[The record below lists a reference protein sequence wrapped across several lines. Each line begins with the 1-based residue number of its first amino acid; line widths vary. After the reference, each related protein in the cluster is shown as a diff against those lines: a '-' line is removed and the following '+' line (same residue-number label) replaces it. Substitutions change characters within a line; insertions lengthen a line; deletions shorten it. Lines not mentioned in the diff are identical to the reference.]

1 MSAFEV
7 LQRKGTL
14 ALLGFL
20 AALLTFVALHLVRIP
35 LVLLAA
41 VLAGV
46 MRRLDTVI
54 VRQATEPARG
64 PVNQFFPANYHRRQE
79 PAHA

>member
-20 AALLTFVALHLVRIP
+20 AALLGFVALHLVRIP
-35 LVLLAA
+35 LVLAAA

-46 MRRLDTVI
+46 MSRLDGAIT
-54 VRQATEPARG
+54 RQATGAADG
-64 PVNQFFPANYHRRQE
+64 PVNQFFPQPQRNQE
-79 PAHA
+79 ASRV

>member
-20 AALLTFVALHLVRIP
+20 AALLGFVALHLVRIP
-35 LVLLAA
+35 LVLIAA

-46 MRRLDTVI
+46 MSRLDAAL
-54 VRQATEPARG
+54 VRQASGAPTG
-64 PVNQFFPANYHRRQE
+64 PVNQFFPVPQRNQE
-79 PAHA
+79 ASHV

>member
-20 AALLTFVALHLVRIP
+20 VELVAFVVLHLVRIP
-35 LVLLAA
+35 LVLVAA

-46 MRRLDTVI
+46 MSRLDRAI
-54 VRQATEPARG
+54 VRHATEPARG
-64 PVNQFFPANYHRRQE
+64 PVNHFFPPHQPVREAT
-79 PAHA
+79 HA

>member
-20 AALLTFVALHLVRIP
+20 AALLGFVALHLVRIP
-35 LVLLAA
+35 LVLMAA

-46 MRRLDTVI
+46 MSRLDAAIT
-54 VRQATEPARG
+54 RKATGPAEG
-64 PVNQFFPANYHRRQE
+64 PVNQFFPQSQRVEEASR
-79 PAHA
+79 A